1 MQPTGKP
8 PMISLALF
16 QKMALLT
23 AGSVVLSLSITALI
37 MLLIGQTGAM
47 TLALAIAGFCPLLVT
62 PPATYVFCRQTM
74 ELQSAHKALGEAHRN
89 LSEIHTRLKAAHED
103 LEHRAS
109 HDAMT
114 GLANRERFLAYLSE
128 LKRQSDSGFLLMI
141 DADHFKQINDL
152 HGHDAGDRALLAVG
166 QAIAGSIRSTDLGA
180 RIGGEEFAIV
190 LRGSS
195 VEGAALIA
203 ERVRANVENIS
214 LFTADGSPLTVTVSI
229 GGAAFGPQSRSKE
242 IMREADSQLYLAK
255 RGGRN
260 RVVMGDKATR
270 AA

>member
-8 PMISLALF
+8 PTISYALF
-16 QKMALLT
+16 RKMALLT
-23 AGSVVLSLSITALI
+23 AGSVILSLSITAVI
-37 MLLIGQTGAM
+37 MVWIGQTGAM

-62 PPATYVFCRQTM
+62 PPATYVFYRQTL
-74 ELQSAHKALGEAHRN
+74 ELQAAHKALGEAHRN

-114 GLANRERFLAYLSE
+114 GLANRDRFLAHLSE

-141 DADHFKQINDL
+141 DADHFKQINDR

-166 QAIAGSIRSTDLGA
+166 QAIGA
-180 RIGGEEFAIV
+180 RIGGEEFAII

-195 VEGAALIA
+195 AEDAALIA
-203 ERVRANVENIS
+203 ERVRANVEKIFLS
-214 LFTADGSPLTVTVSI
+214 TAEGSPLKVTVSI
-229 GGAAFGPQSRSKE
+229 GGTAFGPQSRSKE
-242 IMREADSQLYLAK
+242 IMRQADSQLYLAK

-260 RVVMGDKATR
+260 RVVMDGKASR